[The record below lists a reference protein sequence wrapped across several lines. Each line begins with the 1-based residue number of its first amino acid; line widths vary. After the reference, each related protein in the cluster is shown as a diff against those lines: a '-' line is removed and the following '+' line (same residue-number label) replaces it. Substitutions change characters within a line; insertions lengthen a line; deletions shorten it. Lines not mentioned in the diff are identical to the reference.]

1 MQSLD
6 EIWELTL
13 EHMRKELSETAMQL
27 WFNNMKIVELNEND
41 AVLLCETNFKRNTIE
56 KRHME
61 KLKINLSKT
70 LGFDVNIK
78 LVSKEMDLS
87 EQRIKDDLELIEKD
101 GEPEEISE
109 SSSLLP
115 RQQKSIEYTFE
126 NFIVGSSNK
135 FAHAASMAVANN
147 PGYEYNPL
155 FIYGASGLGKTH
167 LLYAISNK
175 IMEKNPNTNI
185 ILVKGEEFTN
195 QIIESIRLGLSSTSQ
210 FKNKYR
216 KADVLLI
223 DDIQFIAGKDSTQEE
238 FFHTF
243 NALYE
248 EDKQIVLTSDRPP
261 KDIKTLEDR
270 LKTRFEWGLPVDVQ
284 PPDYELRIAIMQN
297 KAQHLGL
304 VVPNDVLNFLAE
316 NLHSNVRQLEGAIK
330 KIGAQS
336 YLNKVDITLEL
347 AINCTSDLFSGS
359 EPVSVTIGKILD
371 KVSAKYGI
379 TADDLKGKKRNK
391 EIVNPRHIAVFITR
405 KLTELSLPAIA
416 KIFDR
421 DHTTIMASLKN
432 IEDELKVN
440 SLLEIEINE
449 LIKEIKE

>member
-1 MQSLD
+1 MQSLND
-6 EIWELTL
+6 IWNSTLTD
-13 EHMRKELSETAMQL
+13 MRTEFSETAMLL
-27 WFNNMKIVELNEND
+27 WFTDMKLTELTNTE
-41 AVLLCETNFKRNTIE
+41 AVLVCENNFKKDMIE
-56 KRHME
+56 KRHLPAI
-61 KLKINLSKT
+61 KKHLK
-70 LGFDVNIK
+70 NIIGEEVSIK
-78 LVSKEMDLS
+78 IISKEKDDEET
-87 EQRIKDDLELIEKD
+87 EQSIKDDLDLIEND
-101 GEPEEISE
+101 GDEFDNEPSV
-109 SSSLLP
+109 LP
-115 RQQKSIEYTFE
+115 RQQKSIEYTFDT
-126 NFIVGSSNK
+126 FIVGSSNK
-135 FAHAASMAVANN
+135 LAHAASIAVANN

-185 ILVKGEEFTN
+185 MLVKGEEFTN
-195 QIIESIRLGLSSTSQ
+195 QIIESIRAGTTSQ

-223 DDIQFIAGKDSTQEE
+223 DDIQFIAGKESTQEE

-304 VVPNDVLNFLAE
+304 VVPGDVLNFLAE

-347 AINCTSDLFSGS
+347 AITCTSDLFSGT
-359 EPVSVTIGKILD
+359 EPVSVTIGKIVE
-371 KVSAKYGI
+371 KVSTKYGI
-379 TADDLKGKKRNK
+379 TPEDLKGKKRTK
-391 EIVNPRHIAVFITR
+391 EIVNPRHIAIYIIR
-405 KLTELSLPAIA
+405 KMTDLSLPAIA

-421 DHTTIMASLKN
+421 DHTTVMSSLKN
-432 IEDELKVN
+432 IEDEIKVN
-440 SLLEIEINE
+440 SLMEIEIND